1 MSEPRVP
8 ASKASK
14 ASIER
19 DIEHTRAELS
29 ETVQALADKADVP
42 ARVKEKVAAT
52 AESAQ
57 AAAQQVTHQVQE
69 TAQQVTHQ
77 VQGRRRTSSRPRPA
91 DAANQAMDRL
101 PPPVRTRIGQL
112 TATAKRRPVP
122 TALTAAAWWLPCC
135 SCCANC
141 SAVPDRA
148 EGHAPRRRWRR
159 GAVVTGWPRISD
171 PPNRSL
177 ARLSA
182 SC

>member
-77 VQGRRRTSSRPRPA
+77 VQETAQQVTHQVQEGAHVVAAKAA

-122 TALTAAAWWLPCC
+122 TALTAAALV
-135 SCCANC
+135 A
-141 SAVPDRA
+141 AVLLVLRQLL
-148 EGHAPRRRWRR
+148 RR
-159 GAVVTGWPRISD
+159 S
-171 PPNRSL
+171 
-177 ARLSA
+177 
-182 SC
+182 

>member
-77 VQGRRRTSSRPRPA
+77 VQEGAHVVAAKAA

-122 TALTAAAWWLPCC
+122 TALTAAALV
-135 SCCANC
+135 A
-141 SAVPDRA
+141 AVLLVLRQLL
-148 EGHAPRRRWRR
+148 RR
-159 GAVVTGWPRISD
+159 S
-171 PPNRSL
+171 
-177 ARLSA
+177 
-182 SC
+182 